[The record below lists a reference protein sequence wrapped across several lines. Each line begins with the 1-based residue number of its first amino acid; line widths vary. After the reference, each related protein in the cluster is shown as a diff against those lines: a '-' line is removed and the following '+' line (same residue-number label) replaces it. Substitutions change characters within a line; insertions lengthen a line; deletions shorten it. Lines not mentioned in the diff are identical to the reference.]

1 MVLFLWIHGN
11 PTGFLPAVLYLR
23 CKTRRFPCGEHKGTR
38 DNETGRNNVKQRG
51 TGDDGNVGHWKITDQ
66 KILGYGVVLLASLM
80 VEGLL
85 FMGVEGC
92 SSFGIF
98 QRFIYGDHGRVA
110 FI

>member
-51 TGDDGNVGHWKITDQ
+51 TGDDGNVGHWKITDRSEDSWLWSGFIG
-66 KILGYGVVLLASLM
+66 KSDGGGITFYG
-80 VEGLL
+80 G
-85 FMGVEGC
+85 
-92 SSFGIF
+92 
-98 QRFIYGDHGRVA
+98 GRM
-110 FI
+110 